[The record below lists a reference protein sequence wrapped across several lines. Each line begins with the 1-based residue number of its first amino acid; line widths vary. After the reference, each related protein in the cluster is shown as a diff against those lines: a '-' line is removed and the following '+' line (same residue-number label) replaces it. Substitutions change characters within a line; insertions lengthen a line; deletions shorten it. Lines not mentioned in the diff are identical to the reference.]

1 MAHGCRF
8 GFPFGG
14 ARCVGCGV
22 VRYFPPFQDPE
33 GFRIFFGSKEVFVSF
48 EFASERFSY
57 LLDPKGF
64 RIFWIQKVFVSFLK
78 MAGRMWREI
87 TPRVNRSQHQAT
99 STLSTQTPPTTLTHS
114 TPTTLIYQLSTR
126 YPSRQIASAS
136 ASIPKTT
143 LTMKTSALVI
153 TALSATLSQTHAF
166 IASSSAASSSSRTT
180 ISAPTSIYAPSHT
193 TTPASSSSGSSSLN
207 MFSGNALDVE
217 EEEDDEKRA
226 QIEQMAKAMGM
237 SVEEYQ
243 LGMNARARMESSID
257 DLRVVGGDIS
267 QGVSV
272 ERDGNMPPKH
282 LVVTVTESGKA
293 MGKAKLEKA
302 LVDALKSASEKSK
315 VGRTEA
321 QKDMMKYISDSMK
334 KMGAM

>member
-1 MAHGCRF
+1 
-8 GFPFGG
+8 
-14 ARCVGCGV
+14 
-22 VRYFPPFQDPE
+22 
-33 GFRIFFGSKEVFVSF
+33 
-48 EFASERFSY
+48 
-57 LLDPKGF
+57 
-64 RIFWIQKVFVSFLK
+64 
-78 MAGRMWREI
+78 
-87 TPRVNRSQHQAT
+87 
-99 STLSTQTPPTTLTHS
+99 
-114 TPTTLIYQLSTR
+114 
-126 YPSRQIASAS
+126 
-136 ASIPKTT
+136 
-143 LTMKTSALVI
+143 
-153 TALSATLSQTHAF
+153 
-166 IASSSAASSSSRTT
+166 
-180 ISAPTSIYAPSHT
+180 
-193 TTPASSSSGSSSLN
+193 

-243 LGMNARARMESSID
+243 LGMNARSRMEKSID
-257 DLRVVGGDIS
+257 DLRVIGGDIAT

-282 LVVTVTESGKA
+282 LVLTVTESGKA

>member
-1 MAHGCRF
+1 
-8 GFPFGG
+8 
-14 ARCVGCGV
+14 
-22 VRYFPPFQDPE
+22 
-33 GFRIFFGSKEVFVSF
+33 
-48 EFASERFSY
+48 
-57 LLDPKGF
+57 
-64 RIFWIQKVFVSFLK
+64 
-78 MAGRMWREI
+78 
-87 TPRVNRSQHQAT
+87 
-99 STLSTQTPPTTLTHS
+99 
-114 TPTTLIYQLSTR
+114 
-126 YPSRQIASAS
+126 
-136 ASIPKTT
+136 
-143 LTMKTSALVI
+143 MKTAAVII

-166 IASSSAASSSSRTT
+166 IASSASVSPSRTALA
-180 ISAPTSIYAPSHT
+180 APTSMAPPQLLIRSI
-193 TTPASSSSGSSSLN
+193 SSLK

-217 EEEDDEKRA
+217 EEEDDDRRA

-243 LGMNARARMESSID
+243 LGMNARARMERSID
-257 DLRVVGGDIS
+257 DLRVIGGDVA

-282 LVVTVTESGKA
+282 LVVTVTEEGKA

>member
-1 MAHGCRF
+1 
-8 GFPFGG
+8 
-14 ARCVGCGV
+14 
-22 VRYFPPFQDPE
+22 
-33 GFRIFFGSKEVFVSF
+33 
-48 EFASERFSY
+48 
-57 LLDPKGF
+57 
-64 RIFWIQKVFVSFLK
+64 
-78 MAGRMWREI
+78 MAGNTNSHVRMQSSPNHHPPLRH
-87 TPRVNRSQHQAT
+87 QHQ
-99 STLSTQTPPTTLTHS
+99 S
-114 TPTTLIYQLSTR
+114 
-126 YPSRQIASAS
+126 PS
-136 ASIPKTT
+136 
-143 LTMKTSALVI
+143 TMKFSAVI
-153 TALSATLSQTHAF
+153 IAALSSTLSQTHAF
-166 IASSSAASSSSRTT
+166 IASSYSSSRTA
-180 ISAPTSIYAPSHT
+180 IAARSTSIISP
-193 TTPASSSSGSSSLN
+193 N

-243 LGMNARARMESSID
+243 LGMNARSRMEKSID
-257 DLRVVGGDIS
+257 DLRVIGGDIAT

-282 LVVTVTESGKA
+282 LVLTVTESGKA

>member
-1 MAHGCRF
+1 
-8 GFPFGG
+8 
-14 ARCVGCGV
+14 
-22 VRYFPPFQDPE
+22 
-33 GFRIFFGSKEVFVSF
+33 
-48 EFASERFSY
+48 
-57 LLDPKGF
+57 
-64 RIFWIQKVFVSFLK
+64 
-78 MAGRMWREI
+78 
-87 TPRVNRSQHQAT
+87 
-99 STLSTQTPPTTLTHS
+99 
-114 TPTTLIYQLSTR
+114 
-126 YPSRQIASAS
+126 
-136 ASIPKTT
+136 
-143 LTMKTSALVI
+143 
-153 TALSATLSQTHAF
+153 
-166 IASSSAASSSSRTT
+166 
-180 ISAPTSIYAPSHT
+180 
-193 TTPASSSSGSSSLN
+193 

-217 EEEDDEKRA
+217 EEEDEEKRL

-243 LGMNARARMESSID
+243 LGMNARARMQRSID
-257 DLRVVGGDIS
+257 DLRVIGGDVA

-282 LVVTVTESGKA
+282 LVVTVTEEGKA

>member
-1 MAHGCRF
+1 MVLPAISR
-8 GFPFGG
+8 
-14 ARCVGCGV
+14 V
-22 VRYFPPFQDPE
+22 Q
-33 GFRIFFGSKEVFVSF
+33 KVFVSF
-48 EFASERFSY
+48 GNLSKMKVQIIC
-57 LLDPKGF
+57 D
-64 RIFWIQKVFVSFLK
+64 RIRKVFVSFLK
-78 MAGRMWREI
+78 IWREGCGGKLLHVSI
-87 TPRVNRSQHQAT
+87 DRNSKQPQLNQLKPRPP
-99 STLSTQTPPTTLTHS
+99 LSHAHS
-114 TPTTLIYQLSTR
+114 TPTILNYQLD

>member
-1 MAHGCRF
+1 
-8 GFPFGG
+8 
-14 ARCVGCGV
+14 
-22 VRYFPPFQDPE
+22 
-33 GFRIFFGSKEVFVSF
+33 
-48 EFASERFSY
+48 
-57 LLDPKGF
+57 
-64 RIFWIQKVFVSFLK
+64 
-78 MAGRMWREI
+78 
-87 TPRVNRSQHQAT
+87 
-99 STLSTQTPPTTLTHS
+99 
-114 TPTTLIYQLSTR
+114 
-126 YPSRQIASAS
+126 
-136 ASIPKTT
+136 
-143 LTMKTSALVI
+143 MKTAAVII

-166 IASSSAASSSSRTT
+166 VVSSSAASVSSSRT
-180 ISAPTSIYAPSHT
+180 APSQLLIRSI
-193 TTPASSSSGSSSLN
+193 TPSSSSSSLN

-217 EEEDDEKRA
+217 EEEDEEKRL

-243 LGMNARARMESSID
+243 LGMNARARMEKSID
-257 DLRVVGGDIS
+257 DLRVIGGDVA

-282 LVVTVTESGKA
+282 LVVTVTEEGKA
-293 MGKAKLEKA
+293 MGKVRLEKA

>member
-1 MAHGCRF
+1 MLH
-8 GFPFGG
+8 
-14 ARCVGCGV
+14 
-22 VRYFPPFQDPE
+22 
-33 GFRIFFGSKEVFVSF
+33 
-48 EFASERFSY
+48 
-57 LLDPKGF
+57 
-64 RIFWIQKVFVSFLK
+64 
-78 MAGRMWREI
+78 
-87 TPRVNRSQHQAT
+87 
-99 STLSTQTPPTTLTHS
+99 
-114 TPTTLIYQLSTR
+114 
-126 YPSRQIASAS
+126 
-136 ASIPKTT
+136 
-143 LTMKTSALVI
+143 
-153 TALSATLSQTHAF
+153 
-166 IASSSAASSSSRTT
+166 
-180 ISAPTSIYAPSHT
+180 
-193 TTPASSSSGSSSLN
+193 

-243 LGMNARARMESSID
+243 LGMNARARMEKSID
-257 DLRVVGGDIS
+257 DLRVIGGDISS

-272 ERDGNMPPKH
+272 ERDGNMPPKY